1 MTHPIITDQDRLL
14 EHELRDKPAPRV
26 TIDEVAD
33 NILCFEYVKHVTP
46 AGKVLRWAVLT
57 TKSGFAVTG
66 EPSCAMSPENDDP
79 VVGERLALENAKSNL
94 WSMMAYHKAALRSY
108 TEATA

>member
-1 MTHPIITDQDRLL
+1 MTHPILTQQDLQL

-26 TIDEVAD
+26 TAQDLAD
-33 NILCFEYVKHVTP
+33 NILCFEFVKHVTP

-66 EPSCAMSPENDDP
+66 EPSAAMSPENDDP
-79 VVGERLALENAKSNL
+79 VIGERLALESAKSKL
-94 WSMMAYHKAALRSY
+94 WAFMAYHRAN
-108 TEATA
+108 T